1 MTVKLLLQEMHSNS
15 LNNFAAMSETCK
27 DAIGHAAEREG
38 LTPVQKRKWRY
49 LVRHN
54 QFDVEGLQS
63 LYRYVQTDLGL
74 KFEKL
79 FRQSERTLDAA
90 AEAARTQPYEEGPV
104 LDLEEIQLDNI
115 LKTLAELDDEVKRA
129 LEGAPSDNATT
140 GL

>member
-1 MTVKLLLQEMHSNS
+1 M
-15 LNNFAAMSETCK
+15 
-27 DAIGHAAEREG
+27 GEG
-38 LTPVQKRKWRY
+38 DGTTRLRDVISGLRRTGGRYEDLTPVQKRKWRY